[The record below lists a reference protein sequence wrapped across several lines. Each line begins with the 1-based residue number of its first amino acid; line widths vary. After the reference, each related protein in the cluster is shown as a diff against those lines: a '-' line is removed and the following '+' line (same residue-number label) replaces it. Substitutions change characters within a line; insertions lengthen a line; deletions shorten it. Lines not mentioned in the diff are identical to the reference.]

1 MKPFVSIIVPVRNE
15 KTHIHRCLQ
24 SIVRQDYDRRFFEI
38 LVVDGASTDGT
49 REIIQ
54 KFQRQHEH
62 ITLINNPRGIVPISL
77 NLGLQRAKGDIVIR
91 VDGHASITP
100 NYISACVKVLRRTQA
115 DCAGGAIASVNE
127 DRDGR
132 AIALAMSSKFG
143 VGNSHFR
150 VADYEGY
157 VDTLAF
163 GAYKREVFE
172 RIGTFDEELVRCQ
185 DDEFN
190 YRLRKNGGKLYLSPQ
205 IKSFYYP
212 RSNLKKLWRQYFQY
226 GVWKIRVL
234 QMHPTVMQARQFAPV
249 AFVLALLI
257 PGLAA
262 PFLALARWAFAG
274 IVSLYSFG
282 AVAHAF
288 NLWRRT
294 ANCSFGVLLASFPT
308 LHLSYGTGF
317 LIGLIKF
324 RKRWGEKPARAR
336 LAPIPAFVPEYT
348 V

>member
-1 MKPFVSIIVPVRNE
+1 MTPFVSLIVPVRNE
-15 KTHIHRCLQ
+15 KTHIHRCLE
-24 SIVRQDYDRRFFEI
+24 SIVHQDYDRRFFEI

-49 REIIQ
+49 REIIE
-54 KFQRQHEH
+54 KFRRRHKNL
-62 ITLINNPRGIVPISL
+62 TLINNPRGIVPISL
-77 NLGLQRAKGDIVIR
+77 NLGLQRAKGEIIIR

-100 NYISACVKVLRRTQA
+100 NYISACVSVLRRTQA
-115 DCAGGAIASVNE
+115 DCAGGPIASVNE
-127 DRDGR
+127 DKDGR

-150 VADYEGY
+150 IADYEGY

-163 GAYKREVFE
+163 GAYRREVFE
-172 RIGTFDEELVRCQ
+172 RIGVFDEELVRCQ

-212 RSNLKKLWRQYFQY
+212 RTNLKKLWRQYFQY

-249 AFVLALLI
+249 ALVLALLI
-257 PGLAA
+257 PGFAA
-262 PFLALARWAFAG
+262 PFLALACWAFAG
-274 IVSLYSFG
+274 IVSLYSVV
-282 AVAHAF
+282 AVGYAF

-294 ANCSFGVLLASFPT
+294 ENCSFRVLLASFPT

-324 RKRWGEKPARAR
+324 RKRWREKPARAR
-336 LAPIPAFVPEYT
+336 LTPIQATVPEYT